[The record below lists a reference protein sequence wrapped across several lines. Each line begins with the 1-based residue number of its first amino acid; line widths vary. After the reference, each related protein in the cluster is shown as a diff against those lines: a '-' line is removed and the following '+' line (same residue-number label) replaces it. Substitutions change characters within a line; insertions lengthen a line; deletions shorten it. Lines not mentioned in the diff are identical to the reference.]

1 MPAHPPRSIVSLLP
15 SSTEILFAIGVGER
29 VVGVSHECDWP
40 AQVRDLPKL
49 TEVKIDADRSSGE
62 IDRAIGDLL
71 AQGEPVYRVRAD
83 LLARLKPDL
92 IVTQDH
98 CDICAVTTV
107 DVQGALEDVRSTV
120 PDYAPALLSLTP
132 HTLADVLDDVR
143 RVSEAAGARTEGDRL
158 YADLLARV
166 RQVEALAGE
175 GAATR
180 PRVTFLDWT
189 DPLILSGD
197 WIPEM
202 IRKAG
207 GEPQAGSGK
216 AARVAWEE
224 VVSYSPEI
232 LIVAPCGIA
241 LERAADETRG
251 LASLPGWREVPAVR
265 YGRVFAADG
274 NALFNR
280 PSQRIVDS
288 LEVLADILHPNLF
301 RGIVSDPERFYRQI
315 DFSLE

>member
-1 MPAHPPRSIVSLLP
+1 MPAHPPRTIVSLLP
-15 SSTEILFAIGVGER
+15 SSTEILFAIGIGDR

-49 TEVKIDADRSSGE
+49 TEKNIDTDCSSGE

-71 AQGEPVYRVRAD
+71 ARGEPVYRVRAD

-107 DVQGALEDVRSTV
+107 DVQGALEDVKATV
-120 PDYAPALLSLTP
+120 PGYAPALLSLTP
-132 HTLADVLDDVR
+132 HSLGDVLDDVR
-143 RVSEAAGARTEGDRL
+143 RVGEAAGARTAGDRL
-158 YADLLARV
+158 FTDLLARV
-166 RQVEALAGE
+166 GHVGALAGE
-175 GAATR
+175 GAAAR

-216 AARVAWEE
+216 AARVAWKE
-224 VVSYSPEI
+224 VVSYSPEV
-232 LIVAPCGIA
+232 LIVAPCGIG
-241 LERAADETRG
+241 LERAVDETRG
-251 LASLPGWREVPAVR
+251 LASLPGWHELPAVR

-288 LEVLADILHPNLF
+288 LEALAEILHPNLF

-315 DFSLE
+315 DPARE

>member
-1 MPAHPPRSIVSLLP
+1 MPAHPPRTIVSLLP
-15 SSTEILFAIGVGER
+15 SSTEILFAIGIGDR

-49 TEVKIDADRSSGE
+49 TEKNIDTDCSSGE

-71 AQGEPVYRVRAD
+71 ARGEPVYRVRAD

-107 DVQGALEDVRSTV
+107 DVQGALEEVRATV
-120 PDYAPALLSLTP
+120 PEYAPALLSLTP
-132 HTLADVLDDVR
+132 HSLADVLDDVR
-143 RVSEAAGARTEGDRL
+143 RVGEAAGARTAGDRL
-158 YADLLARV
+158 FTDLLARV
-166 RQVEALAGE
+166 GHVGALAGE
-175 GAATR
+175 GAAAR

-207 GEPQAGSGK
+207 GEPQSGPGK
-216 AARVAWEE
+216 AARVAWKE
-224 VVSYSPEI
+224 VVSYSPEV
-232 LIVAPCGIA
+232 LIVAPCGIG

-251 LASLPGWREVPAVR
+251 LASLPGWHDLPAVR

-288 LEVLADILHPNLF
+288 LEALAEILNPNLF

-315 DFSLE
+315 DPARE

>member
-1 MPAHPPRSIVSLLP
+1 MPAHPPRTIVSLLP
-15 SSTEILFAIGVGER
+15 SSTEILFAIGIGDR

-49 TEVKIDADRSSGE
+49 TEKNIDTDCSSGE

-71 AQGEPVYRVRAD
+71 ARGEPVYRVRAD

-107 DVQGALEDVRSTV
+107 DVQGALEDVKATV
-120 PDYAPALLSLTP
+120 PGYAPALLSLTP
-132 HTLADVLDDVR
+132 HSLADVLDDVR
-143 RVSEAAGARTEGDRL
+143 RVGEAAGARTAGDRL
-158 YADLLARV
+158 FTDLFARV
-166 RQVEALAGE
+166 GHVEALAGE
-175 GAATR
+175 GAAAR

-207 GEPQAGSGK
+207 GEPQAGSSK

-224 VVSYSPEI
+224 VVSYSPEV
-232 LIVAPCGIA
+232 LIVAPCGIG
-241 LERAADETRG
+241 LERAVDETRG
-251 LASLPGWREVPAVR
+251 LASLPGWHELPAVR

-288 LEVLADILHPNLF
+288 LEALAEILHPNLF
-301 RGIVSDPERFYRQI
+301 RGIVSDPERFYRRI
-315 DFSLE
+315 DPARE

>member
-1 MPAHPPRSIVSLLP
+1 MPAHPPRTIVSLLP
-15 SSTEILFAIGVGER
+15 SSTEILFAIGIGDR

-40 AQVRDLPKL
+40 PEVRDLPKL
-49 TEVKIDADRSSGE
+49 TESKINADRSSGE
-62 IDRAIGDLL
+62 IDGAIGDLL
-71 AQGEPVYRVRAD
+71 TRGEPVYRVRAD

-98 CDICAVTTV
+98 CDICAVTTL
-107 DVQGALEDVRSTV
+107 DVQGALEDVKATV

-132 HTLADVLDDVR
+132 HSLSDVLDDVR
-143 RVSEAAGARTEGDRL
+143 RVGEAAGARVEGDRL
-158 YADLLARV
+158 FADLHARV
-166 RQVEALAGE
+166 GQVEAVASE
-175 GAATR
+175 GAGAR

-207 GEPQAGSGK
+207 GEPQAGAGK

-224 VVSYSPEI
+224 VVAFLPEI
-232 LIVAPCGIA
+232 LIVAPCGIG

-251 LASLPGWREVPAVR
+251 LASLPGWRELPAVR

-288 LEVLADILHPNLF
+288 LEVLAEILHPNLF
-301 RGIVSDPERFYRQI
+301 RGIVSDPERLYRRI
-315 DFSLE
+315 DPARE